1 MCRDGSGKAKTHL
14 EGDVKGDKDFYGFIS
29 SKRKT
34 RENVS
39 LVKLALRNVMPLGPE
54 GKLKTKKM
62 HPWWKRVRLRNT

>member
-14 EGDVKGDKDFYGFIS
+14 EGDVKGNKKDFYRCIS

-54 GKLKTKKM
+54 GKLKTK
-62 HPWWKRVRLRNT
+62 